1 MQELSEKFRELFQG
15 SEKAHGFFEISK
27 DRGDGKKQGTAKT
40 IKTAGPSS
48 GLWKSHLE
56 GQYGLGVIPIDEK
69 NNCRWGCIDVD
80 VYPLDLSALVS
91 KIELLKLPLV
101 TCRSKSGG
109 AHVFLFTSEPVEA
122 GEMQDKLR
130 EIAAGLGYSGLE
142 IFPKQREVLV
152 SRGDIGSW
160 LNMPYF
166 NGKTSTRYGLSTE
179 GKALTQ
185 EEFLV
190 FAEARKVTPDEL
202 EALKIASS
210 DDAADGPPCLQIL
223 LKQGFPEGTR
233 NNGLFNIGVYLK
245 KAHPDHWEIK
255 LEEYNR
261 KYLIPPL
268 PAQEVL
274 GLIQQHK
281 KKDYNYKCS
290 DEPIRSYCNSV
301 KCRTCKFGIGELSET
316 PTYSSLAKLDTDPP
330 LWFMSINDKRLEL
343 TTEELQNQLKFQRAC
358 MDNLNVM
365 PPRMKEAQWQELIQH
380 LLASGL
386 EVIEV
391 GQDASVLGQFE
402 ELLEAF
408 CTDLAQASTREELL
422 RGVPWT
428 SEDRT
433 FFRLKDFNEYLL
445 KHRFLDMKL
454 NQIASRL
461 RDLGA
466 KHTFFN
472 IKGRGVNCWSIPAF
486 IYDEVKLELPE
497 MKEETF

>member
-1 MQELSEKFRELFQG
+1 MRQIAEEFKELFQG
-15 SEKAHGFFEISK
+15 SEKAHGFFEINK

-40 IKTAGPSS
+40 VKTAGPSVS
-48 GLWKSHLE
+48 LWESHLKGE
-56 GQYGLGVIPIDEK
+56 YGLGVIPIDEK
-69 NNCRWGCIDVD
+69 NTCCWGCIDVD
-80 VYPLDLSALVS
+80 VYPLDLPALVI
-91 KIELLKLPLV
+91 KIESLSLPLV

-109 AHVFLFTSEPVEA
+109 AHVFLFTTEPVEA
-122 GEMQDKLR
+122 GDMQDKLR

-166 NGKTSTRYGLSTE
+166 SGKTSTRYGLSPK
-179 GKALTQ
+179 GKALKL
-185 EEFLV
+185 EEFV
-190 FAEARKVTPDEL
+190 AFAESRKVPPAKLDQLT
-202 EALKIASS
+202 IQASE
-210 DDAADGPPCLQIL
+210 DLAGGPPCLQIL

-245 KAHPDHWEIK
+245 KAHHDNWESF

-261 KYLIPPL
+261 KYLKPPL

-281 KKDYNYKCS
+281 KKDYNYKCN

-301 KCRTCKFGIGELSET
+301 KCRTCKFGVGELSDA
-316 PTYSSLAKLDTDPP
+316 PTYSSLAKLDTEPP

-343 TTEELQNQLKFQRAC
+343 TTEQLQNQLKFQRAC
-358 MDNLNVM
+358 MDSLNVM
-365 PPRMKEAQWQELIQH
+365 PPRIKEGKWQELIQH
-380 LLASGL
+380 LLSNGL

-391 GQDASVLGQFE
+391 GQDASLLGQFE

-428 SEDRT
+428 NEEKT
-433 FFRLKDFNEYLL
+433 YFRLKDFNEYLL
-445 KHRFLDMKL
+445 KHRFLDMKI

-466 KHTFFN
+466 EHMFFN

-486 IYDEVKLELPE
+486 MYEEVELELPDMHE
-497 MKEETF
+497 GPF